1 MVGRSTITRR
11 TKHPVTLSGRMS
23 AASGSSFQPPE
34 IRSPP
39 RNTRLTTTQS
49 CHVLNRVHG
58 ILYSA
63 YLDGCVQAMD
73 GHARSAWR
81 NVLLSSFLAEW
92 TLGVSTS
99 SKDQVLCGPGLSS
112 YLPFWMPSSY
122 ISCHPQAHPASVSDA
137 S

>member
-1 MVGRSTITRR
+1 MAGRSTITRR

-39 RNTRLTTTQS
+39 RNILLTTTQS

-63 YLDGCVQAMD
+63 YLDGCVQATD

-81 NVLLSSFLAEW
+81 DVLLSSFLAEW
-92 TLGVSTS
+92 TLGGSADHQKTRCFV
-99 SKDQVLCGPGLSS
+99 DLVFRRI
-112 YLPFWMPSSY
+112 YLFG
-122 ISCHPQAHPASVSDA
+122 CHLHIYLATLKL
-137 S
+137 